1 MPFSQDVN
9 TLGNDEQY
17 KLMDR
22 EKNRIYSLDPT
33 NSEMTSSNSALHV
46 EVWNLPLPFLGQCA
60 SQGPYLHNNY

>member
-22 EKNRIYSLDPT
+22 EKNGIYSLDPT

-46 EVWNLPLPFLGQCA
+46 EV
-60 SQGPYLHNNY
+60 